1 MRGELLAADA
11 TRTDLHPSLTENGAA
26 MASRS
31 ETVSLRNNLFS
42 VLNFFLSAKEI
53 RGKTWREVL

>member
-11 TRTDLHPSLTENGAA
+11 TRTDLHPSLTENRAA

-31 ETVSLRNNLFS
+31 ETASLRNNLFS

-53 RGKTWREVL
+53 RGETWREVL